1 MDDGLLQEGVE
12 AGMQTSYGNGI
23 LTLRPTEHVDA
34 ANAPV
39 FEKEIQESL
48 EKYQADTVVIDCDH
62 VEFMSS
68 AGLRIILRLKQKID
82 RTSLINVH
90 PGFYEILDTTGFT
103 ELMEVKK
110 AYRVVS
116 LEGCELIGQGANGK
130 VYRLDRENIIKVY
143 KNADALPAIHH
154 GRELSRAAFVLGVP
168 TAIPYDVVQIAEGGY
183 GSIYELLNAKTYVQ
197 LLQSGEKSLDELVEM
212 STELLKLIHSRIVK
226 QSVVPDIK
234 DTALLWVEIL
244 KDCVPGEVYDKL
256 YAMIDAVPDDMH
268 MLHGDYHF
276 RNIMYQNEESLLID
290 MDKLSHGHPV
300 FELAAIYNAYCGFGT
315 TDPSVVEE
323 FLGIPCNTA
332 AVIWRKTLERYLETK
347 EESRLQAVEI
357 RARIIGHARIMQHYI
372 RRNGQN
378 TEAGRRQI
386 AYSRAVLEEVL
397 PRVDTLLF

>member
-1 MDDGLLQEGVE
+1 
-12 AGMQTSYGNGI
+12 MQTIYENGI

-34 ANAPV
+34 VNAPV
-39 FEKEIQESL
+39 FEKDIWESL

-62 VEFMSS
+62 VEYMSS
-68 AGLRIILRLKQKID
+68 AGLRIVLRLKQKVD
-82 RTSLINVH
+82 RTSMINVH

-143 KNADALPAIHH
+143 KKDDALPAIHH
-154 GRELSRAAFVLGVP
+154 ERELSRAAFVLGVP

-183 GSIYELLNAKTYVQ
+183 GSVYELLNAKTYVQ

-212 STELLKLIHSRIVK
+212 SIELLKLIHSRVVK
-226 QSVVPDIK
+226 QRVVPNIK
-234 DTALLWVEIL
+234 DTALHWVEIL
-244 KDCVPGEVYDKL
+244 KDCVPGEMYDKL
-256 YAMIDAVPDDMH
+256 YALIDAVPDDMH

-276 RNIMYQNEESLLID
+276 RNIMFQKEESLLID

-315 TDPSVVEE
+315 TGPSVVEE
-323 FLGIPCNTA
+323 FLGIPCDTA
-332 AVIWRKTLERYLETK
+332 AVIWHKSLSGTWRRRRKAGF
-347 EESRLQAVEI
+347 RL
-357 RARIIGHARIMQHYI
+357 
-372 RRNGQN
+372 
-378 TEAGRRQI
+378 
-386 AYSRAVLEEVL
+386 
-397 PRVDTLLF
+397 

>member
-1 MDDGLLQEGVE
+1 
-12 AGMQTSYGNGI
+12 MQTIYENGI

-34 ANAPV
+34 VNAPV
-39 FEKEIQESL
+39 FEKDIWESL

-62 VEFMSS
+62 VEYMSS
-68 AGLRIILRLKQKID
+68 AGLRIILRLKQKVD
-82 RTSLINVH
+82 RTSMINVH

-103 ELMEVKK
+103 ELKKIKK

-143 KNADALPAIHH
+143 KKDDALPAIHH
-154 GRELSRAAFVLGVP
+154 ERELSRAAFVLGVP

-183 GSIYELLNAKTYVQ
+183 GSVYELLNAKTYVQ

-212 STELLKLIHSRIVK
+212 SIELLKLIHSRVVK
-226 QSVVPDIK
+226 QRVVPNIK
-234 DTALLWVEIL
+234 DTALHWVEIL
-244 KDCVPGEVYDKL
+244 KDCVSGEMYDKL
-256 YAMIDAVPDDMH
+256 YALINAVPDDMH

-276 RNIMYQNEESLLID
+276 RNIMFQKEES
-290 MDKLSHGHPV
+290 
-300 FELAAIYNAYCGFGT
+300 IYNAYCGFGT
-315 TDPSVVEE
+315 TEPSVVEE
-323 FLGIPCNTA
+323 FLGIPCDTA
-332 AVIWRKTLERYLETK
+332 AVIWRKSLERYLETK

-357 RARIIGHARIMQHYI
+357 RAQIVGHARIMQHYI

-386 AYSRAVLEEVL
+386 AYSRAVLEELL

>member
-1 MDDGLLQEGVE
+1 
-12 AGMQTSYGNGI
+12 MQTSYGNGI

-154 GRELSRAAFVLGVP
+154 G
-168 TAIPYDVVQIAEGGY
+168 GGY

-386 AYSRAVLEEVL
+386 AYSRVVLEEVL